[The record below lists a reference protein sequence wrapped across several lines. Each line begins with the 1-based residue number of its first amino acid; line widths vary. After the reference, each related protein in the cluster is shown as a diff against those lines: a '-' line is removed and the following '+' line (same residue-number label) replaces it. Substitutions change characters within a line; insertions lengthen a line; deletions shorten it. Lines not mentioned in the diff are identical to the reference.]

1 MPQIRFPQELIA
13 DFCQRW
19 KIKEMALFGSV
30 LGEKFRP
37 ESDIDVLVSFSS
49 DADWGLLD
57 QLRMEQ
63 ELSEILNRKVD
74 LFTREAVERN
84 HNWIRRKEIL
94 STAEVVYAS

>member
-1 MPQIRFPQELIA
+1 
-13 DFCQRW
+13 
-19 KIKEMALFGSV
+19 MALFGSV

-37 ESDIDVLVSFSS
+37 ESDIDILVSFAP

-63 ELSEILNRKVD
+63 ELSELLNRKVD
-74 LFTREAVERN
+74 LFTREAVEQS

-94 STAEVVYAS
+94 STAEVVYASQNPLAAHCRNAR